1 MSKRGDM
8 KRLVKDAVGRGWV
21 SMQRRDHYKLQWKD
35 GTVIITSLTP
45 SDHHA
50 LKNARA
56 DLKRVERQYLDNGP
70 AKPYTHD
77 K

>member
-1 MSKRGDM
+1 MKKVVKAAVKRGWKHM
-8 KRLVKDAVGRGWV
+8 AKSGN
-21 SMQRRDHYKLQWKD
+21 HYMLQWKD
-35 GTVIITSLTP
+35 GTRVTASLTP

-50 LKNARA
+50 TANAAA
-56 DLKRVERQYLDNGP
+56 DFKRVERDYLDSGP